1 MACHAAQE
9 GTKGHPEGCNSTVS
23 HLQRARRQQY
33 PVAEG
38 CSLTVS
44 MLFRKKKVLPQLG
57 QVRQAA
63 TLLSIEIGMG
73 AVSTGRL

>member
-1 MACHAAQE
+1 MACHATQE

-23 HLQRARRQQY
+23 HLQRTRRQQY

-44 MLFRKKKVLPQLG
+44 MLFCEQKVLPQLG
-57 QVRQAA
+57 QVKQAA
-63 TLLSIEIGMG
+63 TLLSIKVGMG
-73 AVSTGRL
+73 AVST